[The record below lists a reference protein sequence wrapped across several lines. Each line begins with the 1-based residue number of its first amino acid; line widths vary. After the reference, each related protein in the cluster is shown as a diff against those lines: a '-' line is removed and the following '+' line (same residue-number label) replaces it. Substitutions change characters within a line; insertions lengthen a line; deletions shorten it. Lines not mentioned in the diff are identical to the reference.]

1 MDVILLERIE
11 KLGHMGD
18 VVKVKPGFARN
29 YLLPQKKALRATKD
43 NLAHFERRRDQLE
56 VENQR
61 RRSEAEDV
69 AKTLDGAKVVLIR
82 SAGETGQ
89 LYGSVTA
96 KDVADGLAAQGFP
109 VDRKQVQID
118 IRIKTLGLFQ
128 VRVVLHP
135 EVICT
140 VNVNVARSQDE
151 AEMQEQRGGMITA
164 EEAAEEAI
172 AEEVPVEAA
181 AEGLIQPVEETGTSG
196 VGTEEASEEEAR

>member
-96 KDVADGLAAQGFP
+96 KDVADGLTAQGFP

-172 AEEVPVEAA
+172 AEEVPAEAA
-181 AEGLIQPVEETGTSG
+181 AEGLIQPVEETETTGEAA
-196 VGTEEASEEEAR
+196 EEASEEEAR

>member
-1 MDVILLERIE
+1 MRRVLHRLTRAALGAGAVAAAFGLAAGAQAQDLYGTLAKIDAANEIVI
-11 KLGHMGD
+11 GHRETSIPFSWID
-18 VVKVKPGFARN
+18 
-29 YLLPQKKALRATKD
+29 
-43 NLAHFERRRDQLE
+43 
-56 VENQR
+56 
-61 RRSEAEDV
+61 
-69 AKTLDGAKVVLIR
+69 
-82 SAGETGQ
+82 SAGGP
-89 LYGSVTA
+89 
-96 KDVADGLAAQGFP
+96 AQGFP